1 MAVAEEESSSNNSR
15 PVIPHGATNYIAKR
29 VLKGS
34 AVLQV
39 VYGRIRSHSSFD
51 IVFGKETSLEMVMI
65 DDNGVLQSVCDQPI
79 FGTIKDIAVLP
90 WNKRFRRAIPQL
102 QGKDLLLV
110 TSDSGKLSVLSFHTE
125 MHRFFALC
133 HIPLSN
139 SGESLRHQIGRML
152 TVDTNG
158 CFIASSAFEG
168 RLALLKV
175 SSSTS
180 ADIIDKKIFC
190 PSDSEKSISTS
201 MGVSGIHG
209 TIWSMCFISKDMSQ
223 FSEEHDP
230 LLVVLLNRKG
240 SVLNELLLL
249 EWNTKDNCVNV
260 LSQYAEPGPLALD
273 IVEVPYSY
281 GYAFLFRVSDAL
293 LMDLRDP
300 HNPSCVYRTSLNFLP
315 SALDD
320 HTFILESYRN
330 NDVDEEG
337 NICNVAASALLELKD
352 IIKDDD
358 PMNIDDDNAYSSK
371 STSNRV
377 CSWCWEPG
385 NFVNPRM
392 IFCVDTG
399 ELFMVEIYSESNGLK
414 VNLSD
419 CLYKG
424 SPFKELLWTENG
436 YLTALA
442 EMSDGMILEFEGGK
456 LNYKSPIQNISP
468 ILDMSLVDYHD
479 EKHEQIFACCGM
491 APEGSLRVI
500 RNGVSLEKL
509 LKTAPDYQ
517 GITGTWTVKMKAT
530 DCYHSF
536 LVLSFVEETRVL
548 SVGVSFTDVTDSVGF
563 RPDVC
568 TLACGLIRNGLL
580 VQIHQTAVRLVVP
593 TTTAHPDG
601 IPCPSP
607 TYTSWSADTGINL
620 GAIGNNFIVVSTSN
634 PCHLYILGVRRLERF
649 QYEVYQMQN
658 VRLEH
663 ELSCISIP
671 QKLIE
676 EDDLSDYPVDYI
688 KVDPTHAVK
697 LGNTF
702 VIGTHRPSVEI
713 ISFKPGQHGFKA
725 LAVGAISLVNST
737 GTTISGSIPQDV
749 RLVKADRLYILS
761 GLRNGMLLRFEWP
774 LPYADSVNSMRS
786 SLSSGV
792 VSDSCLVNLDL
803 ISIRRI
809 GITPAFLV
817 PLNDHLDA
825 DIIALSD
832 RPWLLQTAKH
842 SLSLTS
848 ISFQAST
855 HATAVCSSE
864 CPNGVL
870 FVSENSLHLLEMMH
884 NKRLNVQ
891 KFPLGG
897 TPRKIL
903 YHAESKLLL
912 VLRTDLSDDSCS
924 SDICCVDPA
933 SGSVLSSFKLDVGET
948 GKCMELLKAGGEHVL
963 VVGTSLSSGPAIMSS
978 GEAESTRGRLI
989 VLCLEHKQNSDS
1001 GSMTFYSKGGGSSS
1015 QRTSPF
1021 WEISGYGT
1029 DSLCSSPD
1037 DNSFDE
1043 TESWNLRL
1051 AYSTNMRGIVL
1062 AICSYLDCYFLASAG
1077 NAFYVCSFQSDN
1089 FPRVKR
1095 LAVGRTRFMIMTLTT
1110 HFTTIAVGDCR
1121 DGVLLYAYSEDSK
1134 KVEQL
1139 YSDPVQ
1145 RLIADCHLVNV
1156 DMAIVSDRMGS
1167 VAIVS
1172 CSHHSGDNA
1181 SPECNLKV
1189 CSSFYMGE
1197 TVMSIKK
1204 GSFSHKLL
1212 ADDEMRD
1219 GDIAS
1224 SIMDLSQSNTIVAS
1238 TLLGSII
1245 VFIPI
1250 SRDEYELLKDVE
1262 SRIAEHSL
1270 TAPILRNT
1278 HELFRSR
1285 QSPAGA
1291 ERILDG
1297 DMLGQFLDLTDAQ
1310 QEDILAVPED
1320 PLAMYR
1326 TIQKPQLKKLNVSK
1340 VVRLLERMHCA
1351 IN

>member
-15 PVIPHGATNYIAKR
+15 PVIPQGATNYIAKR

-39 VYGRIRSHSSFD
+39 VYGHIRSHSSFD

-110 TSDSGKLSVLSFHTE
+110 TSDSRKLSVLSFHTE

-133 HIPLSN
+133 HIPLSS
-139 SGESLRHQIGRML
+139 SGGSLRHQIGRML

-168 RLALLKV
+168 HLALLKV

-190 PSDSEKSISTS
+190 PSDNEKSISTS
-201 MGVSGIHG
+201 MGVSVIHG

-230 LLVVLLNRKG
+230 LLAVLINRKG
-240 SVLNELLLL
+240 SLHNELLLL
-249 EWNTKDNCVNV
+249 EWNAKDNCVNV

-517 GITGTWTVKMKAT
+517 GITGTWTVKMKVT

-568 TLACGLIRNGLL
+568 TLACGLIRDGLL

-792 VSDSCLVNLDL
+792 VNDSCPVNLDL

-832 RPWLLQTAKH
+832 RPWLLQTARH

-1021 WEISGYGT
+1021 REISGYGT

-1156 DMAIVSDRMGS
+1156 DTAIVSDRMGS

-1172 CSHHSGDNA
+1172 CSHHLGDNA

-1270 TAPILRNT
+1270 TAPILRNV

-1285 QSPAGA
+1285 QSPVGA

-1297 DMLGQFLDLTDAQ
+1297 DMLGQFLDLTNAQ

-1340 VVRLLERMHCA
+1340 VVRLLERVHCA